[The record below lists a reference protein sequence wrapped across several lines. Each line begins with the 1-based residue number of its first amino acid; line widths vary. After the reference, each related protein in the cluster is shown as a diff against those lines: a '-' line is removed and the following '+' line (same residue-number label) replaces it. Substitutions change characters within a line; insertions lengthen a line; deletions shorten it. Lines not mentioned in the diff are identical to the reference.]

1 MFTLKITSLL
11 AIPLLIGGA
20 VAVGVGTGLGLVS
33 PPAQAEKADR
43 SKPMTLESD
52 QPCTVNL
59 QKQTSLC
66 SGNVVISQGTLQI
79 RADRL
84 ELRESADGHQTAIA
98 TGASGKP
105 ASYRQ
110 KRDGVDEVVEGR
122 AQRIDYDSRNGT
134 LRFEG
139 AAQVRRLLGA
149 TQADEISGAVIVWD
163 SLAETFNVRG
173 GAPSAANPGG
183 RVRAVIAPRQPAEPV
198 AVPGAVPGA
207 VPAVAPTAPA
217 TPAAV
222 LRPSTTLG
230 ANPPGERR

>member
-1 MFTLKITSLL
+1 MFTRKFPSFLVISALANGSLWLSL
-11 AIPLLIGGA
+11 A
-20 VAVGVGTGLGLVS
+20 S

-84 ELRESADGHQTAIA
+84 ELRESAGGHQTAIA
-98 TGASGKP
+98 TGSASGKP

-110 KRDGVDEVVEGR
+110 KRDGVDEVVEGT
-122 AQRIDYDSRNGT
+122 AQRIDYDSRTGT

-173 GAPSAANPGG
+173 GAASAANPGG
-183 RVRAVIAPRQPAEPV
+183 RVRAVIAPRQPAEP
-198 AVPGAVPGA
+198 AL
-207 VPAVAPTAPA
+207 APA
-217 TPAAV
+217 QPAAPAAS
-222 LRPSTTLG
+222 LRPTTTLVST
-230 ANPPGERR
+230 PPGDRR